1 MQRILSQSHVYQ
13 IEIRMSTSK
22 SRGGED
28 RCSLKVKGGFT
39 ACGY

>member
-1 MQRILSQSHVYQ
+1 MQRFLSWNHVYQ

-22 SRGGED
+22 SWGGED
-28 RCSLKVKGGFT
+28 TCSLKVKGEFT